1 MTRQDTNDLILDK
14 KDFLE
19 QRDAIK
25 KHILSCTKFTGAQK
39 RQSLTVLDAFAR
51 SVAGGGVRQH
61 GINKAMLQAAF
72 LVFSKIGEDKRHS
85 EKELR
90 VLQFLIYFVLQ
101 GLGKA

>member
-1 MTRQDTNDLILDK
+1 MAQQEKNSLLLDE

-19 QRDAIK
+19 QKEIIK
-25 KHILSCTKFTGAQK
+25 KHILGCSKFTGAQK

-61 GINKAMLQAAF
+61 GINKAMLKAAF
-72 LVFSKIGEDKRHS
+72 TVFEKIGEDKRHS

-90 VLQFLIYFVLQ
+90 VLKFLTYFVLQ
-101 GLGKA
+101 GMGKA

>member
-1 MTRQDTNDLILDK
+1 MAQQDTKELLLDK

-19 QRDAIK
+19 QKECIK
-25 KHILSCTKFTGAQK
+25 KHILGCTKFTGAQK

-61 GINKAMLQAAF
+61 GINKAMLQAAL
-72 LVFSKIGEDKRHS
+72 LVFDKIGEDKRHS

-90 VLQFLIYFVLQ
+90 VLQFLTYFVLQ